1 MSQWKLNQLA
11 NLRHLLSATTDVI
24 VADLIEVSLFVFALY
39 WLAFAMNHCVLCND
53 AVRVWVN
60 LNNLELDL
68 SHACSDGEEIALSH
82 WSVGF
87 AKIWGKEDIEE
98 GARKAFDCVGNGK
111 DSDSFGLESGLVT
124 YCNNSGMKPYVFD
137 VWTRVHRDDVAVL
150 DT

>member
-1 MSQWKLNQLA
+1 MSQWKLNQLT

-53 AVRVWVN
+53 AVRVWVD

-68 SHACSDGEEIALSH
+68 SHACSDCKEIALSH
-82 WSVGF
+82 RSVGF

-98 GARKAFDCVGNGK
+98 GASEAFDCVCNGK
-111 DSDSFGLESGLVT
+111 DSDSLGLESGLVAC
-124 YCNNSGMKPYVFD
+124 YNNSGMKPHVFD
-137 VWTRVHRDDVAVL
+137 VWTRVHCNDVAVF